1 MKGEEAHMSAKNTV
15 TVVIGGKI
23 IRLSGYESEE
33 YLQKVSQYLNNKL
46 KALSEMRGYS
56 HMTQEMRQSL
66 LALNIADDYFNHRM
80 QEKFRQF
87 HYLTTSM
94 PLEVHYDTRLLSE
107 LDARGG
113 ACAMLDHFFTDPS
126 IFEDLQRTEDNP

>member
-66 LALNIADDYFNHRM
+66 LALNIADDYFKAKNQADLFDEELRKKE
-80 QEKFRQF
+80 QEIYELRQ
-87 HYLTTSM
+87 TIAE
-94 PLEVHYDTRLLSE
+94 LEAKGEAPRNRSE
-107 LDARGG
+107 AQPRANPQGG
-113 ACAMLDHFFTDPS
+113 GKN
-126 IFEDLQRTEDNP
+126 RR